1 MTGIAL
7 HCIQQFVTVTPVID
21 DNIQDT
27 DDIEPIDGG
36 VEQEKPA
43 KFVSPF
49 TRAENRYSKGR
60 PINNA
65 QMLER
70 INNAYMLMLQGG
82 SRRENACQLATRYGV
97 SFRQAENYIAEA
109 QKLMKEDFAGE
120 RAQFL
125 NQVNNMRMH
134 TVKKALK
141 RGNYQVVAQLLDSLG
156 RAMGEG
162 SVEDA
167 ANQAPTLNIT
177 VEDKRASS

>member
-1 MTGIAL
+1 M
-7 HCIQQFVTVTPVID
+7 TVTPVID
-21 DNIQDT
+21 DINQND

-36 VEQEKPA
+36 VQPEKLS

-60 PINNA
+60 PINDA

-70 INNAYMLMLQGG
+70 INAAYMLMIQGG
-82 SRRENACQLATRYGV
+82 SYRENACQLSTRYGV
-97 SFRQAENYIAEA
+97 SYRQAENYLHEA
-109 QKLMKEDFAGE
+109 KKLMKEDFAGE
-120 RAQFL
+120 RAEFL

-134 TVKKALK
+134 CVKKALK

-162 SVEDA
+162 SVEEA

-177 VEDKRASS
+177 VEDKRSSS

>member
-1 MTGIAL
+1 
-7 HCIQQFVTVTPVID
+7 VTK
-21 DNIQDT
+21 DNTYEVGEADT

-36 VEQEKPA
+36 VAPEKPA

-60 PINNA
+60 PINDA

-70 INNAYMLMLQGG
+70 VNAAYMLMLQGG
-82 SRRENACQLATRYGV
+82 SRRENAYQLSTRYSV
-97 SFRQAENYIAEA
+97 SYRQAENYISEA
-109 QKLMKEDFAGE
+109 QKLMKLDFAGE
-120 RAQFL
+120 RAEFL

-141 RGNYQVVAQLLDSLG
+141 RGNFQVVAQLLDSLG

-162 SVEDA
+162 SVEEA
-167 ANQAPTLNIT
+167 ANQAPNLNIT
-177 VEDKRASS
+177 IEDKRGG

>member
-1 MTGIAL
+1 MTE
-7 HCIQQFVTVTPVID
+7 
-21 DNIQDT
+21 DNTYEVGEADS

-36 VEQEKPA
+36 VKPEKA
-43 KFVSPF
+43 TGAVSPF

-60 PINNA
+60 PINDA

-70 INNAYMLMLQGG
+70 INAAYMLMIQGG
-82 SRRENACQLATRYGV
+82 SYRENACQLSTRYGV
-97 SFRQAENYIAEA
+97 SYRQAENYLHEA
-109 QKLMKEDFAGE
+109 KKLMKEDFAGE
-120 RAQFL
+120 RAEFL

-141 RGNYQVVAQLLDSLG
+141 RGNFQVVAQLLDSLG

-162 SVEDA
+162 SVEEA

-177 VEDKRASS
+177 VEDRRNKD